1 MLSLLKKDVMAFF
14 SSWVGWGIISSFSVL
29 MGIYVWW
36 IEGNVLDFGYAEL
49 SVFFDLSPW
58 FFLFFIPA
66 LAMNSISEEVD
77 LGTFQLLRS
86 LPISL
91 SQIQIAKLFAL
102 IGIVL
107 VTLLPSL
114 LFVYTIASLGFPPNN
129 FDTSLILGGYL
140 ALFLLTSVFVF
151 LGVLASSLSK
161 KQPLA
166 FIIGLVLN
174 FIFWQGTK
182 EIGIEVLDLS
192 AHYSRMSMGV
202 LSFSDLSF
210 FFGFLLVL
218 GGLIRIRLGR
228 LI

>member
-1 MLSLLKKDVMAFF
+1 
-14 SSWVGWGIISSFSVL
+14 
-29 MGIYVWW
+29 
-36 IEGNVLDFGYAEL
+36 
-49 SVFFDLSPW
+49 
-58 FFLFFIPA
+58 
-66 LAMNSISEEVD
+66 
-77 LGTFQLLRS
+77 
-86 LPISL
+86 
-91 SQIQIAKLFAL
+91 
-102 IGIVL
+102 
-107 VTLLPSL
+107 
-114 LFVYTIASLGFPPNN
+114 
-129 FDTSLILGGYL
+129 
-140 ALFLLTSVFVF
+140 VF

-182 EIGIEVLDLS
+182 EIGIDVLDLS